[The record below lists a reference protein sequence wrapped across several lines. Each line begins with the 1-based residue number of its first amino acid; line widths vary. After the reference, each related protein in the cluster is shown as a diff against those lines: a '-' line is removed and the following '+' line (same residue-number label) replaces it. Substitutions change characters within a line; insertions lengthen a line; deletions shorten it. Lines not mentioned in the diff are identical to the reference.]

1 MLNYLA
7 FFILIILFF
16 GIMFNSK
23 EEHHMNCPYY
33 YKFRYGPYH
42 CPYCRRRFYN
52 DI

>member
-23 EEHHMNCPYY
+23 EEYHMNCPYY
-33 YKFRYGPYH
+33 YKIRYGPYH
-42 CPYCRRRFYN
+42 CPYCRIVE
-52 DI
+52 D